1 MLQFLRK
8 ALFSSIDNIV
18 SKRHLGVMA
27 HELIF
32 LWKLKI
38 TKIRVLILFGVG
50 IEGSSAHEVN
60 QSRPW

>member
-1 MLQFLRK
+1 MFQFLRK
-8 ALFSSIDNIV
+8 ALFSSIGNIFY
-18 SKRHLGVMA
+18 KRHLGVMA

-38 TKIRVLILFGVG
+38 TKIIVLILFRVG
-50 IEGSSAHEVN
+50 IEGSSAHGVN